1 MPMKES
7 YMNIIEAFYVLLK
20 NNVPKR
26 TIIKNIEDWLN
37 KEELKI
43 ISYLM
48 DWIKKRYI
56 DKKSKSVFE
65 DINFVQEDFLALSD
79 RITRGTRKFFIEAL
93 IKLVAEI
100 YDWNFHIQLN
110 GKLISYKDGEI
121 IF

>member
-7 YMNIIEAFYVLLK
+7 YMNIIEAFYVLL
-20 NNVPKR
+20 NNKVSKK
-26 TIIKNIEDWLN
+26 TIIKNIEDTLN
-37 KEELKI
+37 AEELKI
-43 ISYLM
+43 VIYLM

-79 RITRGTRKFFIEAL
+79 RITRGTRKFFLEAL

-110 GKLISYKDGEI
+110 GKLISYKNGEI

>member
-7 YMNIIEAFYVLLK
+7 YMNIVEAFYILL
-20 NNVPKR
+20 NNKISKK
-26 TIIKNIEDWLN
+26 TIIKSIKDTLN
-37 KEELKI
+37 AEELKI
-43 ISYLM
+43 VIYLM

-65 DINFVQEDFLALSD
+65 DINFLQEDFLALSD
-79 RITRGTRKFFIEAL
+79 KITRGTRKFFIEAI
-93 IKLVAEI
+93 IKLVSKI

-110 GKLISYKDGEI
+110 DKLVSYKNGEI

>member
-7 YMNIIEAFYVLLK
+7 YMNIIEAFYVLL
-20 NNVPKR
+20 NNKVSKK

-43 ISYLM
+43 ISYLI
-48 DWIKKRYI
+48 DGVKKRYI

-65 DINFVQEDFLALSD
+65 DINFVQEDFLVLSD
-79 RITRGTRKFFIEAL
+79 KISRWTRKFFIEGL
-93 IKLVAEI
+93 IKLVAKI

-110 GKLISYKDGEI
+110 DKLVSYKDWK
-121 IF
+121 IFF